1 MGDNH
6 AENRPICLP
15 SEVDLKLRLG
25 ICRILEKKYHPIFGN
40 QSKFLVAGLVNWA
53 LCDSPRSEEAKKF
66 LETNNLIEEEAS
78 KLHLDARV
86 SAALSVLYTFTL
98 IWLGT
103 TDPEKSAQLVDR
115 ATDLNILFLSAKELC
130 PTDDAIHFLA
140 VLDEYANGPLEGP
153 D

>member
-1 MGDNH
+1 MGDNR
-6 AENRPICLP
+6 AENRPICTP

-25 ICRILEKKYHPIFGN
+25 ICRILEKKYHPILRN
-40 QSKFLVAGLVNWA
+40 QSKFLVARLGLFA
-53 LCDSPRSEEAKKF
+53 IRRRSEEAKRF
-66 LETNNLIEEEAS
+66 LETNNNLIEEEAA

-86 SAALSVLYTFTL
+86 SGALSVLYTFTL

-103 TDPEKSAQLVDR
+103 TDPEKSAKLVDR

-140 VLDEYANGPLEGP
+140 VLDEYANGLLEGP